1 MTSDNSITIVG
12 NVVDEPELRF
22 TPSGSAV
29 ANFTVAVNRRYKNR
43 DGNWE
48 DKLDGFF
55 KCNCWQSLAEN
66 VAESLHKGTRVVVTG
81 RLNQRSWE
89 AQDGSRRS
97 DIEIQVDEIGPSL
110 RWATAQVVKSQ
121 RSGGRSSSDWGARR
135 EQTADAVGGSEA
147 ERGGFGR
154 DDKAAV
160 EANHPAASS
169 PSDDWSAPSPA
180 EPEGAV

>member
-12 NVVDEPELRF
+12 NVTDEPELRF

-66 VAESLHKGTRVVVTG
+66 AAETLKKGTRVVVTG

-89 AQDGSRRS
+89 AQDGSRRT
-97 DIEIQVDEIGPSL
+97 DIEIQVDEVGPSL

-121 RSGGRSSSDWGARR
+121 RSGARSDWGSRS
-135 EQTADAVGGSEA
+135 EQSGDQPA
-147 ERGGFGR
+147 GR
-154 DDKAAV
+154 DFAGGDRG
-160 EANHPAASS
+160 PAEPASTSEPAPYAESS
-169 PSDDWSAPSPA
+169 PSADWNAPQV

>member
-66 VAESLHKGTRVVVTG
+66 AAESLHKGTRVVV
-81 RLNQRSWE
+81 
-89 AQDGSRRS
+89 
-97 DIEIQVDEIGPSL
+97 
-110 RWATAQVVKSQ
+110 
-121 RSGGRSSSDWGARR
+121 
-135 EQTADAVGGSEA
+135 
-147 ERGGFGR
+147 
-154 DDKAAV
+154 
-160 EANHPAASS
+160 
-169 PSDDWSAPSPA
+169 
-180 EPEGAV
+180 